1 MHEKKLRA
9 ILSLCALAI
18 LILSAAVLILAF
30 FAPNGII
37 KDVILLTH
45 HTAQRPK
52 IFGAFHLTSLAVC
65 IALTAAVFVFHP
77 RLPKRY
83 LDLTVFS
90 SGAVLL
96 LLEVYKQLYHHLIL
110 GNGHYNFGI
119 LPLQFCSY
127 SLYLF
132 LLVPLLPEGRIKQTL
147 YSFCALYQVMGG
159 CIVMGYPTLYKEL
172 PLSIHTMLW
181 HTVMIVTGVL
191 ILKKLNFGRR
201 FFGELLPPTAVFLVT
216 AAIAVSLNYLLT
228 PYTKSSPSPLNL
240 FYMSPYESNNYF
252 LVSQVRT
259 AFGWLPSLVCYL
271 LLFILIGAPLVWL
284 VAWLTK
290 SRASVKK

>member
-1 MHEKKLRA
+1 MNEKRLRTA
-9 ILSLCALAI
+9 LSLCALA
-18 LILSAAVLILAF
+18 LLLLSAAILILAF
-30 FAPNGII
+30 FFPNGFI
-37 KDVILLTH
+37 KDVLLLTH
-45 HTAQRPK
+45 HTVQKPR
-52 IFGAFHLTSLAVC
+52 IFGAFHLISLAFC
-65 IALTAAVFVFHP
+65 IALTVAVFIFHKKLP
-77 RLPKRY
+77 RRY

-132 LLVPLLPEGRIKQTL
+132 LLVPLLPESKIKRTL

-159 CIVMGYPTLYKEL
+159 CIVIGYPTLYKEL
-172 PLSIHTMLW
+172 PLSLHTILW
-181 HTVMIVTGVL
+181 HTVMIITGVL
-191 ILKKLNFGRR
+191 IMKHLDLGRR
-201 FFGELLPPTAVFLVT
+201 FFGELLPSTAVFLFT
-216 AAIAVSLNYLLT
+216 AAVAVSLNFLLT
-228 PYTKSSPSPLNL
+228 PYTANSPAPLNL

-271 LLFILIGAPLVWL
+271 LLFILVGAPLVWL
-284 VAWLTK
+284 VAWLTQ